1 VQKYGAGMFENLNSM
16 VAGMKIGGS
25 VPKVSMPAIA
35 KQQNVQR
42 FSSGGQVS
50 SPSTINITISPTF
63 MTGDRNSVKQAAT
76 MLRDEIKNIDHRY
89 GVN

>member
-1 VQKYGAGMFENLNSM
+1 MFENLNSM
-16 VAGMKIGGS
+16 VAGMKIGGL

-35 KQQNVQR
+35 QQPVQR
-42 FSSGGQVS
+42 FSRGGSVS
-50 SPSTINITISPTF
+50 SASPASINITLSPTF